1 MRWETALARMS
12 SGSIRSDAPDA
23 PPGPDLQPVELRSI
37 SMSADEK
44 ATDDRPAAL
53 LPMNER
59 RDMLFFLDMR
69 DLLMETYETF
79 NTTARPGSIGRRRG
93 HAPFIDGPRSG

>member
-1 MRWETALARMS
+1 MRWETALDRTS
-12 SGSIRSDAPDA
+12 SGRIRSDAPDA
-23 PPGPDLQPVELRSI
+23 LPGPDLQPVELRSI

-59 RDMLFFLDMR
+59 RDMLFFFDMR
-69 DLLMETYETF
+69 DLLADSYDIDPDTEF
-79 NTTARPGSIGRRRG
+79 LLFTTPKAYRRPLGVVNL
-93 HAPFIDGPRSG
+93 P

>member
-1 MRWETALARMS
+1 MRWETALDRTS
-12 SGSIRSDAPDA
+12 SGSIRSDTPDA

-37 SMSADEK
+37 SMSAEEN

-69 DLLMETYETF
+69 DLLKVSYEP
-79 NTTARPGSIGRRRG
+79 RGR
-93 HAPFIDGPRSG
+93 

>member
-1 MRWETALARMS
+1 
-12 SGSIRSDAPDA
+12 
-23 PPGPDLQPVELRSI
+23 
-37 SMSADEK
+37 MSAEEK

-69 DLLMETYETF
+69 DLLMDFDESRGRF
-79 NTTARPGSIGRRRG
+79 VSWKGKLARPPIPGQQEGVKPIFYVEMRKK
-93 HAPFIDGPRSG
+93 